1 MGTFTNPTIYCQKNN
16 CKRLPGMI
24 QRQRFRSFMRIQDT
38 KYFHIRGRRST
49 LFVEIPGGFCHK
61 TLPQV
66 TNNTKALMA
75 LDQLLLERLSAN
87 TGNLLDDE
95 ELIGEY

>member
-1 MGTFTNPTIYCQKNN
+1 MSQHEKCVALGRHQLRDDTSKRVKNGTLQ
-16 CKRLPGMI
+16 
-24 QRQRFRSFMRIQDT
+24 
-38 KYFHIRGRRST
+38 
-49 LFVEIPGGFCHK
+49 
-61 TLPQV
+61 QV

-95 ELIGEY
+95 ELIGGFNLGGICPLLKLLLLL

>member
-1 MGTFTNPTIYCQKNN
+1 
-16 CKRLPGMI
+16 
-24 QRQRFRSFMRIQDT
+24 MRNQDT
-38 KYFHIRGRRST
+38 KYFLIRGRRST
-49 LFVEIPGGFCHK
+49 LFIEIPGGFCHK

>member
-1 MGTFTNPTIYCQKNN
+1 MVLKTTLTNTSV
-16 CKRLPGMI
+16 M
-24 QRQRFRSFMRIQDT
+24 
-38 KYFHIRGRRST
+38 
-49 LFVEIPGGFCHK
+49 
-61 TLPQV
+61 LPQV

-95 ELIGEY
+95 ELIGEHRENTISCSSLLRVILRVPRSISLLRARGR